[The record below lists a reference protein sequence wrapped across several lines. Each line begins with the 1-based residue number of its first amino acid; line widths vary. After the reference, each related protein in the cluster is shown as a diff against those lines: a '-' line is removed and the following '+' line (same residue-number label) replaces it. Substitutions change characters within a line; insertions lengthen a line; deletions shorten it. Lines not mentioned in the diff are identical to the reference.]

1 MLNSIIAR
9 NQSYMSKTLTKFF
22 MNYQRAYFSTH
33 QHLDFRKKN
42 LIETEELHDLI
53 YTDTKDLRLLNATW
67 YIENNK
73 EYGTE
78 DHEFMR
84 IPKS

>member
-1 MLNSIIAR
+1 MLKSTITR
-9 NQSYMSKTLTKFF
+9 NQSYIAKTLTKFF
-22 MNYQRAYFSTH
+22 MNYKRAYFSAH
-33 QHLDFRKKN
+33 QHLDLRKKH

-53 YTDTKDLRLLNATW
+53 YTDTKDLRLLNSTW

-73 EYGTE
+73 EYGNE